1 MLIINVS
8 INVSASVRVNA
19 SVSVNVSIHAATNH
33 TLHRYCEACLGVQEL
48 IRNQRKTN
56 NGEDF
61 PVEFLTEI
69 YHRIR

>member
-1 MLIINVS
+1 MREGERKVEGRREERRKDSCTTEANRI
-8 INVSASVRVNA
+8 
-19 SVSVNVSIHAATNH
+19 
-33 TLHRYCEACLGVQEL
+33 LHPYCDPCLVLQEL

-56 NGEDF
+56 NGKDY